1 MPRFDLERAILGP
14 ILVNPIHDS
23 TTTRTRAGRAA
34 IALTLLAP
42 ALGGSTELW
51 AQSVLAIAAGLLML
65 AFPPRRSLGLIPNLL
80 LAALLL
86 IAISAFLPA
95 QWFALPDWKIALLK
109 IGASLPSTRS
119 PQPWLTLQWTF
130 FLVLGL
136 AWSYYLVSFPWS
148 RHLRRNA
155 CIAIAFAILV
165 LSGALTFA
173 FVTKQRIPFWPVVD
187 EFGFFPNRNQ
197 TSNVLGL
204 GAVMI
209 YAIGLQQF
217 QEGRRYWWCWFA
229 SLSFVCWALILNYS
243 RAGIILFFAGALA
256 VHVYWWITSR
266 DRRQALVAF
275 GGLILLIALFLVD
288 GGATLMRFGKESAN
302 FFEAGHNLRFAIYH
316 DAINLIAKSSPFGIG
331 LGNFWPIFAVNRHYS
346 ATEDQTAHPESDWLW
361 SGVDLGWVGIIVAV
375 AIFVWWVTQCPPFT
389 AGTNRLLRVAAL
401 ICGIAFA
408 LHGVLD
414 VSGHR
419 LGALWPAL
427 LFGSIAINPENG
439 YRESKT
445 VARLFR
451 LIGLLLVGT
460 GIWWLCSFLGF
471 SERPPTTA
479 TVEHLQTEADRA
491 IEMEDFHRAID
502 LCSEGLR
509 LAPLDWNFYMKRGLA
524 EAREF
529 ESRASVL
536 RDFSIAQY
544 LLPNW
549 PALYLEEGSLWVDL
563 GEPDLAVE
571 TWAEGMHRMPQTAH
585 QLYANIFGVIQ
596 SDPELRERW
605 RQLADHN
612 KKCLITFLR
621 VADGT
626 EFQIELQQLLE
637 EDEYLRLFNDE
648 DLKLLFALWYEKGDK
663 LWLAETLQEHPD
675 WKKIAWPQLAHAYVD
690 YQDYRQAFETAS
702 QFLVSSVPNTGSAE
716 TANSPI
722 TEAQSWAE
730 KKDWQ
735 KAWRA
740 IAPLVPAP

>member
-1 MPRFDLERAILGP
+1 
-14 ILVNPIHDS
+14 
-23 TTTRTRAGRAA
+23 
-34 IALTLLAP
+34 
-42 ALGGSTELW
+42 
-51 AQSVLAIAAGLLML
+51 ML

-80 LAALLL
+80 FAALLL
-86 IAISAFLPA
+86 IALSGFLPA
-95 QWFALPDWKIALLK
+95 QWFPLPDWRVALSK
-109 IGASLPSTRS
+109 MGADLPSTRS
-119 PQPWLTLQWTF
+119 PQPWLTLQWIC
-130 FLVLGL
+130 FLILAL
-136 AWSYYLVSFPWS
+136 AWAYYLATFHWS

-155 CIAIAFAILV
+155 CIAIAFAILI
-165 LSGALTFA
+165 LSAALTFA
-173 FVTKQRIPFWPVVD
+173 FVTKQRIPFWPAVD

-229 SLSFVCWALILNYS
+229 SLSLVCWALILNYS
-243 RAGIILFFAGALA
+243 RAGIILFFVGALA
-256 VHVYWWITSR
+256 LHVYWWTTSP

-288 GGATLMRFGKESAN
+288 GGATLMRFGKESVN
-302 FFEAGHNLRFAIYH
+302 FFAASHNLRFAIYH

-346 ATEDQTAHPESDWLW
+346 ATETQIAHPESDWVW
-361 SGVDLGWVGIIVAV
+361 TGVDLGWIGLMVAM
-375 AIFVWWVTQCPPFT
+375 AMFVWWVTQCPPFT
-389 AGTNRLLRVAAL
+389 RGTSRLLRVAAM

-408 LHGVLD
+408 IHGVLD

-427 LFGSIAINPENG
+427 LFGSIAINQENG

-445 VARLFR
+445 IAVLFR
-451 LIGLLLVGT
+451 SIGLLLVAT
-460 GIWWLCSFLGF
+460 GIWWLGSFLAL
-471 SERPPTTA
+471 SERPPTMA
-479 TVEHLQTEADRA
+479 TVEHLRVEAERS
-491 IEMEDFHRAID
+491 IEMQDFHRAID
-502 LCSEGLR
+502 LSSEGLR
-509 LAPLDWNFYMKRGLA
+509 LAPLDWNLYEKRGIA

-529 ESRASVL
+529 ESRAKVL

-549 PALYLEEGSLWVDL
+549 RALYLEEGALWADL

-571 TWAEGMHRMPQTAH
+571 TWAEGMRRLPQTAY
-585 QLYANIFGVIQ
+585 QLYANIFPVVQ

-605 RQLADHN
+605 RQLGDHN
-612 KKCLITFLR
+612 EKCLIEFLR
-621 VADGT
+621 DADAT
-626 EFQIELQQLLE
+626 EFQIELQQLLA
-637 EDEYLRLFNDE
+637 EDGQLQLFNDE
-648 DLKLLFALWYEKGDK
+648 DLKLLFAKWYEKGDQ
-663 LWLAETLQEHPD
+663 LWLAQTLQEHPD
-675 WKKIAWPQLAHAYVD
+675 WKKIAWPQLARAYAN
-690 YQDYRQAFETAS
+690 YEDYRQAFETAA
-702 QFLVSSVPNTGSAE
+702 QFLVSSGPHIGSTE

-722 TEAQSWAE
+722 AEAQFWAE

-735 KAWRA
+735 KAWRT